1 MRSVVVMNSSITVKV
16 LGIALSVFIL
26 IMVGSQIAF
35 MINNSHDTE
44 EAVLYTVNENIT
56 FKGMFLRDERVLNY
70 DNTSGGVINYL
81 YGDGMKVAENSD
93 IAKVYGNSDQIYY
106 RNRLSRLKTVLSD
119 LKRAQSPGTTN
130 YVQSESLRS
139 KIKNDYLNVTNM
151 IQQKD
156 YSSVSSKSDDLIY
169 TMNIYNIVTGSEEN
183 FKPVIKQIKSEINDL
198 KAKIEEPVDSIR
210 TNSSGYFVK
219 SVDGYESSVSYE
231 DIENMSTDELQKLFD
246 IKPKVTDN
254 TVGKILKSYEWKFLG
269 IIKNTN
275 KFLINDGLSIRFNS
289 SNKVYGVTVDSIK
302 PIDGTDNSVVILNCN
317 EIDENVL
324 NCRFDNAELIFD
336 EYTGVKVPREAI
348 RFQGEQKGA
357 YVMLGQKITFKK
369 IDVIYEG
376 DDYVLSKNTSDD
388 SYLLLYDQILL
399 EGVSTDEVTSG
410 TTTDSKTN
418 SG

>member
-1 MRSVVVMNSSITVKV
+1 MNSITVKV
-16 LGIALSVFIL
+16 LGVALSVFIL

-56 FKGMFLRDERVLNY
+56 FKGMFLRDERVINY

-81 YGDGMKVAENSD
+81 YNDGLKVAENSD
-93 IAKVYGNSDQIYY
+93 IAKVYSNGDQIYY
-106 RNRLSRLKTVLSD
+106 RNRLARLKTVLSD

-130 YVQSESLRS
+130 YVQAEALRT
-139 KIKNDYLNVTNM
+139 KIKNDYLSVTNM

-156 YSSVSSKSDDLIY
+156 YSSVGSKSDDLLY

-198 KAKIEEPVDSIR
+198 KIKIEDPIDSIN

-219 SVDGYESSVSYE
+219 TVDGYESSVSYE
-231 DIENMSTDELQKLFD
+231 DIENMSTDELQKLFK
-246 IKPKVTDN
+246 IKPKITDN

-302 PIDGTDNSVVILNCN
+302 PIDGTDKCVVILSCN

-324 NCRFDNAELIFD
+324 NSRFDNAELIFD

-357 YVMLGQKITFKK
+357 YVMLGQQIAFKK
-369 IDVIYEG
+369 IDVIYEC

-388 SYLLLYDQILL
+388 SYILLYDQILL
-399 EGVSTDEVTSG
+399 EGVSTDEITSG
-410 TTTDSKTN
+410 TTTDTETN

>member
-1 MRSVVVMNSSITVKV
+1 M
-16 LGIALSVFIL
+16 
-26 IMVGSQIAF
+26 
-35 MINNSHDTE
+35 
-44 EAVLYTVNENIT
+44 
-56 FKGMFLRDERVLNY
+56 RDERVINY

-81 YGDGMKVAENSD
+81 YNDGLKVAENSD
-93 IAKVYGNSDQIYY
+93 IAKVYSNGDQIYY
-106 RNRLSRLKTVLSD
+106 RNRLARLKTVLSD

-130 YVQSESLRS
+130 YVQAEALRT

-156 YSSVSSKSDDLIY
+156 YSSVGSKSDDLLY

-198 KAKIEEPVDSIR
+198 KIKIEDPIDSIN

-219 SVDGYESSVSYE
+219 TVDGYESSVSYE
-231 DIENMSTDELQKLFD
+231 DIENMSTDELQKLFK
-246 IKPKVTDN
+246 IKPKITDN

-302 PIDGTDNSVVILNCN
+302 PIDGTDNCVVILSCN

-324 NCRFDNAELIFD
+324 NSRFDNAELIFD

-357 YVMLGQKITFKK
+357 YVMLGQQIAFKK

-388 SYLLLYDQILL
+388 SYILLYDQILL
-399 EGVSTDEVTSG
+399 EGVSTDEITSG
-410 TTTDSKTN
+410 TTTDTETN